1 MTDQELERR
10 LRQALDAAAPDD
22 LSGGASPAASP
33 GQKPVVPF
41 RPRRRSH
48 ARALI
53 AACLTLVLVGGTPG
67 ASFTSGPT
75 LWPLW
80 SLWTSTPAS
89 S

>member
-10 LRQALDAAAPDD
+10 LRQALDAATPDD
-22 LSGGASPAASP
+22 LDGVLSRCAPRAEA
-33 GQKPVVPF
+33 VVPF
-41 RPRRRSH
+41 RPRRKSH

-53 AACLTLVLVGGTPG
+53 AACLTLVLVGGTRGRLLP
-67 ASFTSGPT
+67 AGPT

>member
-22 LSGGASPAASP
+22 LSGVLSRCVPRTEA
-33 GQKPVVPF
+33 VVPF

-53 AACLTLVLVGGTPG
+53 AACLTLVLVGGTG

>member
-22 LSGGASPAASP
+22 LSGVLSRCVP
-33 GQKPVVPF
+33 GQKPWSPSA
-41 RPRRRSH
+41 RGGEATQGRSSPP
-48 ARALI
+48 ASPWSWWAE
-53 AACLTLVLVGGTPG
+53 PG

>member
-22 LSGGASPAASP
+22 LDGVLSRCAPRAEA
-33 GQKPVVPF
+33 VVPF
-41 RPRRRSH
+41 RPRRKSH
-48 ARALI
+48 AKGAHRRLPHPGP
-53 AACLTLVLVGGTPG
+53 GGRNPG